1 MFVSSLILLAGGAA
15 MAVAD
20 GCHGDNLLR
29 AMERHNG
36 TMYCSMLLNSGDA
49 TGTLSLPD
57 PMPTSYPA
65 LLDPTPRA
73 PCHANATATPAADYS
88 TEVDDPGATNAA
100 SATAASDSHTIP
112 TAHAT
117 FEGGYSYSFPGPPIP
132 SETASTCGWGEV
144 TATVQV
150 TETQVSTIYIYSSE
164 IPNPSSAQSLSSVSD
179 GDSGGRPVPLSTTKT
194 ITGDASGTA
203 SGFVSTITL
212 IGDSTV
218 SLPTQ
223 PGTTVEST
231 AAVPRVIT
239 ITNGNYTTVKTIFGS
254 ASEPSSTKSMVGIT
268 SVING
273 VTTTITGAPGSS
285 SWSLSWLSGTT
296 GAPSQ
301 QTTVGTPNVPPAVT
315 TITSDV
321 GGVASTWVVTLGRS
335 TSSGPFANSSTPT
348 QLPTPSETTPGAFTV
363 FTSIINGDA
372 STWTVIGGSTLV
384 GSPNSTSPTSTPSP
398 SQAAEVSIITSVNG
412 GVASTWTVIGGTTV
426 GIPSNGSAVPTPTLT
441 PSAKETGAFSVIT
454 SVVGGVGST
463 WTVIGGSTLARSPT
477 LSATPS
483 IITSI
488 IDGVAS
494 SWTVIGGSTISVNP
508 SEISPSPTVT
518 GAATV
523 ITSVIGGVGSTWIV
537 IGGSTIANPTNA
549 TGSIPTPATTGDVVV
564 VTSIIGGVASSW
576 TVIGGSTVS
585 PVPSATTA
593 PSDLPPGASVVTSVI
608 GGVASSWTV
617 IGGSTISP
625 IASPPSASGEL
636 PPGAT
641 VITSVIGGIAS
652 SWTVIGGSTIFASS
666 DATAGSP
673 TATATPTVITSVIDG
688 VASTWT
694 VVDGSTIFG
703 TLTPGSLSLITPTAV
718 SLTGGATFVSTVND
732 TAPTAGSSSSTTGF
746 SSAPASTSATSTS
759 IYDSAFTGI
768 SVIVAQ
774 NATSCYAL
782 PTPTA
787 SLHESL
793 LNVTNRT
800 PPYIDAFYLNE
811 TTHSVQYL
819 RLIDNATN
827 PVLVDV
833 SDPSRLGILDK
844 AGNVLSIDS
853 EGLHFASAN
862 CSPKID
868 VFISGFFQQLNT
880 LTNSTCTNTT
890 DIPVNGT
897 DPRRLPVF
905 KGTLAEMA
913 QDAFDITLHLK
924 DQCGNPARADLPV
937 SVALGDTQCIVL
949 PDATGDFVANCA
961 FPGSGSDSMEC
972 ETSVQ
977 QTLDHLTQGS
987 LVGSC
992 PPLTSVWSLLFQQ
1005 LGSVINV
1012 DELLQPFIDAGLQL
1026 GSDAGK
1032 GILAVIDSFMNLYDF
1047 SAATFKNSTSGSGSG
1062 LGDIVE
1068 GYGVTTIKTEVC
1080 RSLISTE
1087 TLNLTFTAG
1096 TSTTPISLAN
1106 ITALPSTGSEYER
1119 NITDPTALA
1128 CCPNANACIVQ
1139 AGERFYPP
1147 EASILDSDCLCG
1159 KTLEGGGIG
1168 FRTGRCVGIKFYR
1181 STTTI
1186 TYRKYMQVFLSS
1198 LDKQNPYIIS
1208 PIMSSDSQFTRA
1220 ILVTGATGKQGGAVI
1235 DALLES
1241 ETGSTYKIIA
1251 VTRNVASSKA
1261 KSLASRGVIVIQGDL
1276 NDVPAIFSDAKAV
1289 LSSSNTELW
1298 GLFSVQTAIGKG
1310 ASAELEEAQG
1320 KALVDAALSNN
1331 VQFFTYS
1338 SIDRGGGG
1346 SYDNYVPSVSH
1357 FVSKY
1362 RIEHHLVEKARGK
1375 MDWTILRPVAFM
1387 ENMEPGMG
1395 IKIMA
1400 TSWRVAVKDK
1410 PLQLVSVKDVG
1421 RAAAKA
1427 FLHPQEFA
1435 GRQIPLAGDEL
1446 TLEAASAIFKSKKGT
1461 EIPETFQFL
1470 VRFLHWM
1477 IPEFGAMYRWFY
1489 TDGFGVDIAAVKRE
1503 NSGML
1508 DFGSWVEK
1516 EYDQDGKRV

>member
-65 LLDPTPRA
+65 LSVTSACSCLLSLDPTPRA
-73 PCHANATATPAADYS
+73 PCHANSTSTPAADYS

-117 FEGGYSYSFPGPPIP
+117 FAGGYSYSFPGPAIP
-132 SETASTCGWGEV
+132 SETASTCGWSEV

-194 ITGDASGTA
+194 ITGNASGTA
-203 SGFVSTITL
+203 SGFVSTVTL

-239 ITNGNYTTVKTIFGS
+239 VTNGNYTTVKTIFGS

-285 SWSLSWLSGTT
+285 SWSLSWLSSTT

-301 QTTVGTPNVPPAVT
+301 QITVGTPIVPPAVT

-348 QLPTPSETTPGAFTV
+348 QLPTPETTPGAFTV

-426 GIPSNGSAVPTPTLT
+426 GNPSNGSAVPTPALT
-441 PSAKETGAFSVIT
+441 PSATETGAFSVIT

-488 IDGVAS
+488 IGGVAS

-508 SEISPSPTVT
+508 SEISPSPTVS

-523 ITSVIGGVGSTWIV
+523 FTSVIGGVVSTWVV
-537 IGGSTIANPTNA
+537 IGGSTMVNPTNA
-549 TGSIPTPATTGDVVV
+549 TGSTPTPATT
-564 VTSIIGGVASSW
+564 
-576 TVIGGSTVS
+576 
-585 PVPSATTA
+585 VPSATTA
-593 PSDLPPGASVVTSVI
+593 SSDLPPGASIVTSII

-673 TATATPTVITSVIDG
+673 TATATPTAITSVIDG

-694 VVDGSTIFG
+694 VVGGSTIFG

-718 SLTGGATFVSTVND
+718 SLTGGATFVSTVNG
-732 TAPTAGSSSSTTGF
+732 TAPTAGSSSSTTGV

-759 IYDSAFTGI
+759 TYDSAFTGI

-961 FPGSGSDSMEC
+961 FPGSGSGSMEC

-992 PPLTSVWSLLFQQ
+992 PPLTSVWNLLFQQ

-1106 ITALPSTGSEYER
+1106 ITALPSSGPEYER

-1139 AGERFYPP
+1139 DGERFYPP
-1147 EASILDSDCLCG
+1147 EASIPDSDCLCG

-1168 FRTGRCVGIKFYR
+1168 FRTGRCVG
-1181 STTTI
+1181 
-1186 TYRKYMQVFLSS
+1186 
-1198 LDKQNPYIIS
+1198 
-1208 PIMSSDSQFTRA
+1208 A

-1276 NDVPAIFSDAKAV
+1276 NDVPAIFSDAKAA

-1331 VQFFTYS
+1331 IKFFTYS
-1338 SIDRGGGG
+1338 SIDRGGDG

-1362 RIEHHLVEKARGK
+1362 RIEHHLVEEARGK

-1395 IKIMA
+1395 TKIMA

-1508 DFGSWVEK
+1508 DFGSWVKK